1 MRGTIATILLC
12 GALGLGLQ
20 GCETSRNV
28 YRYFVGTPS
37 TYIVFFPVKS
47 AELTPEGAAIVH
59 DAATAI
65 NKVRPEQV
73 IIAAGVSAGGNMEMS
88 QPRFAAVRQTLID
101 DGVDQDLIAR
111 AAIADPKLDT
121 MPAKQ
126 RVEIR
131 LVMKKDATAAMAGP

>member
-1 MRGTIATILLC
+1 MRGRIAIILLLAA
-12 GALGLGLQ
+12 ALGGLA
-20 GCETSRNV
+20 GCQTMRSV
-28 YRYFVGTPS
+28 FHGGTPS
-37 TYIVFFPVKS
+37 TFIVFFPVNS
-47 AELTPEGAAIVH
+47 AQMSPEAAQIVH

-65 NKVRPEQV
+65 NQVHPRTV
-73 IIAAGVSAGGNMEMS
+73 IIAAGTTPGGNMEMS

-131 LVMKKDATAAMAGP
+131 LVMKGV